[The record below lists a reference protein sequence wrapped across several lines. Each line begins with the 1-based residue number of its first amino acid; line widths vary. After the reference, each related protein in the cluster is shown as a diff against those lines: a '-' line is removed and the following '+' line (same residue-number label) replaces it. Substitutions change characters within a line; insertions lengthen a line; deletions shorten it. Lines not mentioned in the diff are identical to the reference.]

1 MLINVQLPG
10 VQAEHVVGIAPYKVS
25 ETHCVEYH
33 LIDGSH
39 PLRQPMEYSHENMDW
54 CFEEF
59 EKIIS
64 GICFLPLVNRCLEI
78 VKSNGFE
85 PHPGRPVCL
94 SNVDVI
100 PSNFRLRNLVTRDQI
115 SYMKIFK
122 SLVTMFRQ
130 RKLVN

>member
-1 MLINVQLPG
+1 MLQ
-10 VQAEHVVGIAPYKVS
+10 
-25 ETHCVEYH
+25 YH

-39 PLRQPMEYSHENMDW
+39 PLRQPMEYSRENMDW
-54 CFEEF
+54 CFDEF
-59 EKIIS
+59 EQIIS
-64 GICFLPLVNRCLEI
+64 GICFLPLAAQSLEI

-85 PHPGRPVCL
+85 PRPGRTVCL
-94 SNVDVI
+94 AHDDAI
-100 PSNFRLRNLVTRDQI
+100 PPSYGLRTVVTRDQM

>member
-1 MLINVQLPG
+1 MLLVL
-10 VQAEHVVGIAPYKVS
+10 HKVS

-33 LIDGSH
+33 LTDGSH
-39 PLRQPMEYSHENMDW
+39 PLWQPMEYYRENMDW
-54 CFEEF
+54 CFDDF
-59 EKIIS
+59 EKILS
-64 GICFLPLVNRCLEI
+64 GICFLPLVNRSVEI

-85 PHPGRPVCL
+85 PGPGRPVCL

-100 PSNFRLRNLVTRDQI
+100 PPIFGLRNVVTRDQM
-115 SYMKIFK
+115 SYMKIFM